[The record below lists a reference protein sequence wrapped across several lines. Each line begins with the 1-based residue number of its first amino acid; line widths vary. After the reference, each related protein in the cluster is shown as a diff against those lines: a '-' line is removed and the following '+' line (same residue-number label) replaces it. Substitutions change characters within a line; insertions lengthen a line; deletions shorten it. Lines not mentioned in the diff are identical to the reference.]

1 MCARKEK
8 NYKVLRK
15 LPLLMPQREREGGE
29 EKKFIYAL
37 FQQLGCNFDRI
48 KICGS
53 A

>member
-1 MCARKEK
+1 
-8 NYKVLRK
+8 
-15 LPLLMPQREREGGE
+15 MPQREKEGGE

>member
-8 NYKVLRK
+8 KLLSIKK

-37 FQQLGCNFDRI
+37 FQQLGCNFERI